1 MEKKRIYSIK
11 YVADQTG
18 IAPHLIRTWESR
30 YNAVRPERTETN
42 RRVYCKNDI
51 LRLRLLKGA
60 VDAGHQISRIAGES
74 TTDLRDLLGL
84 TDDRTPKPS
93 PRQDNANCD
102 TRSAEHYLE
111 LAIESTVNLNPDK
124 LTQILSDAAIHL
136 TRRGWVEHLMVPLF
150 RKIGDLWA
158 SGRMKIVNEH
168 LASNCARNI
177 LWDMLRTVEITSG
190 APKIVIGT
198 PVGQWHELGALAA
211 ALAAVEAGWR
221 PIYVGSNLPA
231 EELAS
236 AVAQFGASCIGLS
249 ITHNLNDTRLKPEL
263 IKLRRFTGPDFAILV
278 GGLGSAAW
286 DHLLEHINAR
296 RVESWGDMTK
306 SLDFY
311 SLVH

>member
-18 IAPHLIRTWESR
+18 IPPHLIRTWESR
-30 YNAVRPERTETN
+30 YKAVNPERTESN
-42 RRVYCKNDI
+42 RRIYCRRDI

-74 TTDLRDLLGL
+74 TTDLKQLLGL
-84 TDDRTPKPS
+84 KDDRIPKPAPLQQNTNS
-93 PRQDNANCD
+93 KISDAKI
-102 TRSAEHYLE
+102 YLE
-111 LAIESTVNLNPDK
+111 QALKATLGLDPDE
-124 LTQILSDAAIHL
+124 LTRVMSDAAIHL
-136 TRRGWVEHLMVPLF
+136 TRRQWVDRLMVPLF
-150 RKIGDLWA
+150 KEIGDLWS
-158 SGRMKIVNEH
+158 SGKMKIVNEH

-236 AVAQFGASCIGLS
+236 AVSQFGAISIGLS
-249 ITHNLNDTRLKPEL
+249 ITHSLGDTRIKPEL
-263 IKLRRFTGPDFAILV
+263 IKLRRFLGRDFPILV
-278 GGLGSAAW
+278 GGLGASVW
-286 DHLLEHINAR
+286 SDILEQINAS
-296 RVESWGDMTK
+296 RVGSWEDVIEALK
-306 SLDFY
+306 FSP
-311 SLVH
+311 